1 MDKLNKLFP
10 EIDTYHTGTLKVSDL
25 HTIYYE
31 EAGNPD
37 GNPIL
42 FVQGGPGRGIDS
54 RCRQYFDPKF
64 YRIILFD
71 QRGAG
76 KSTPY
81 AELKENTT
89 QHLIQDI
96 EAIRTHLGID
106 DWVLFGGNWGS
117 TLALLYAFEYPEKV
131 LGLILNG
138 IFLGSQAEI
147 NWFIKEGASMFVPD
161 AWGKLIQDIPA
172 DKREDLLQTYYEIL
186 TSDNEENVLKFA
198 QSWAYWEAAV
208 SQIETELTLFEKFT
222 HPDTAVAHAKI
233 ACHFLKNQI
242 FLEEDNYILHHIS
255 EKLNKIPCKVI
266 QGRNDIVSP
275 LHTAWKL
282 KEAYPELD
290 LKIVEKTGHGM
301 QEKQVVHELI
311 EATESFKDYYLQG
324 KDKIAVDFDGV
335 LHGYS
340 KGWQDGS
347 IYDNPVPGAREAML
361 KLKEMGY
368 YVLIFSTRGNAT
380 YRKIG
385 KDSKSEMEKW
395 LNKHDI
401 FFDEICTTGKPRAK
415 MYIDDR
421 AINFSGKWDETIET
435 VANFQVWV
443 KKEKA

>member
-42 FVQGGPGRGIDS
+42 FVQGGPGRSIDS
-54 RCRQYFDPKF
+54 RCRRYFDPKF

-81 AELKENTT
+81 AGLEQNTT

-96 EAIRTHLGID
+96 EMLRKHLGVEE
-106 DWVLFGGNWGS
+106 WALFGGNWGS

-147 NWFIKEGASMFVPD
+147 NWFVKEGANMFAPD
-161 AWGKLIQDIPA
+161 AWEKFVRDIP
-172 DKREDLLQTYYEIL
+172 ESQQGDLLQTYYEKL
-186 TSDNEENVLKFA
+186 TSDDEEEVQKFA
-198 QSWAYWEAAV
+198 KSWAYWEGAV
-208 SQIETELTLFEKFT
+208 SQIEAELTLIERFT
-222 HPDTAVAHAKI
+222 HPEAAIAHARI
-233 ACHFLKNQI
+233 ACHYLKNNI
-242 FLEEDNYILHHIS
+242 FLEEDEYILRHIA
-255 EKLNKIPCKVI
+255 EKLKDIPCKLI

-275 LHTAWKL
+275 LQTAWKL
-282 KEAYPELD
+282 KEVYPEID
-290 LKIVEKTGHGM
+290 LRIVEKTGHGM
-301 QEKQVVHELI
+301 QEKRVINELVQ
-311 EATESFKDYYLQG
+311 ATESFKDVYLQG

-347 IYDNPVPGAREAML
+347 IYDKPVPGAKEAML

-368 YVLIFSTRGNAT
+368 FILIFSTRGNST

-385 KDSKSEMEKW
+385 TDPKSAMENW
-395 LNKHDI
+395 LKKHEI
-401 FFDEICTTGKPRAK
+401 AFDEICTTGKPRAK

-421 AINFSGKWDETIET
+421 AINFSGKWEETIEE
-435 VANFQVWV
+435 VANFEVWV
-443 KKEKA
+443 KKGKG